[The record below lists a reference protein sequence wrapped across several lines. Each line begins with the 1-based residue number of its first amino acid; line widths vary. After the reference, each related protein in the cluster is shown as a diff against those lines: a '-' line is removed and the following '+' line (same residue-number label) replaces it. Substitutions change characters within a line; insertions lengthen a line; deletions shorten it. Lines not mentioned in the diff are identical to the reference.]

1 MNAQLNQILTQQRN
15 AELQRAAEQT
25 RIASEL
31 PRTRSRAARAPRHT
45 EEPRV
50 AGFTLR
56 GHHLAKLDRFLWQA
70 KSAARRAE
78 REFEGVSVEIDAR
91 GEVTVH
97 APGMTSMVL

>member
-1 MNAQLNQILTQQRN
+1 
-15 AELQRAAEQT
+15 
-25 RIASEL
+25 
-31 PRTRSRAARAPRHT
+31 
-45 EEPRV
+45 

-56 GHHLAKLDRFLWQA
+56 GHHLAQLDRFLWQA
-70 KSAARRAE
+70 QSAARRAE

>member
-1 MNAQLNQILTQQRN
+1 MNAQLNQLLTQQRT
-15 AELQRAAEQT
+15 AERKRAAEQT
-25 RIASEL
+25 RLAGEL
-31 PRTRSRAARAPRHT
+31 PRTRSRAARAPRHS
-45 EEPRV
+45 EEPRT